1 MKKIVFLSS
10 GNKKILINEKQLSTD
25 FRMPVCDAC
34 LYA

>member
-10 GNKKILINEKQLSTD
+10 GNKKILINEKQLSID
-25 FRMPVCDAC
+25 LRMLVCDTG